1 MYASGHFHK
10 ECQFGWYRRSLRFCP
25 IYGAEAF
32 FNSSSAAQSK
42 NLVKEKEKKYE
53 EAEGT
58 LKDCYEKRKESF
70 GENHDDTLTVREW
83 LERTLEALK

>member
-1 MYASGHFHK
+1 MKDCYEKRKGFSGENHDYMLTVQ
-10 ECQFGWYRRSLRFCP
+10 EWLGRTLYQ
-25 IYGAEAF
+25 
-32 FNSSSAAQSK
+32 
-42 NLVKEKEKKYE
+42 EKKYE

>member
-1 MYASGHFHK
+1 MLTVQEWLGRTLY
-10 ECQFGWYRRSLRFCP
+10 Q
-25 IYGAEAF
+25 
-32 FNSSSAAQSK
+32 
-42 NLVKEKEKKYE
+42 EKKYE